1 MSLKWK
7 TFRFATVSA
16 GSEDLVDALSGLAGK
31 NRIITHVLA
40 DRNTDVYLRVYRDG
54 EQVVDLESNLPTSYA
69 PILPVHIPV
78 KDGQLIK
85 VGFYNKAGTA
95 TTPDFAIGYEET
107 D

>member
-7 TFRFATVSA
+7 TFRFADVST
-16 GSEDLVDALSGLAGK
+16 GVESLVDALAGLSGK
-31 NRIITHVLA
+31 NRVIKHIFPSQNA
-40 DRNTDVYLRVYRDG
+40 DVYLRMYRDG
-54 EQVVDLESNLPTSYA
+54 EQIVDINSYA
-69 PILPVHIPV
+69 LTTYFPILPVDVPV

-85 VGFYNKAGTA
+85 VGFYNKAGTC

>member
-7 TFRFATVSA
+7 TFRFATVTA
-16 GSEDLVDALSGLAGK
+16 GVESLVDALAGLSGK
-31 NRIITHVLA
+31 SRVVKFVKA
-40 DRNTDVYLRVYRDG
+40 DINVDVYLRIYRDG
-54 EQVVDLESNLPTSYA
+54 EQIVDIESNLLTAYYPL
-69 PILPVHIPV
+69 LPVEIPL
-78 KDGQLIK
+78 KDGQLLK